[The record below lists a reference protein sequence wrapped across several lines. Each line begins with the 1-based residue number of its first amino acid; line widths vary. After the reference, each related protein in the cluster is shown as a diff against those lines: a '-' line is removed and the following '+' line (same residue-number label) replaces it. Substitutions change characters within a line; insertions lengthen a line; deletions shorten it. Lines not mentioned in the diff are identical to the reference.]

1 MNKVQFEFGLTCAKI
16 LDKMTNSTDTL
27 IVQLNINVPGAMF
40 LDIVIKQD
48 NEKEIKR
55 TKRSKILKKIIQPLL
70 SMGKRFK
77 CTSGL

>member
-1 MNKVQFEFGLTCAKI
+1 MNKVQFEFGLTCAKS

-40 LDIVIKQD
+40 LDIVTKQD

-55 TKRSKILKKIIQPLL
+55 KKISKILKKIIQPLL
-70 SMGKRFK
+70 SMEKRFK